1 MRFYTHVA
9 QWGNQLLVRAVEN
22 GVRSNFKVKYE
33 PTLYVPVQKDT
44 GWKTLDGKNVNPMKF
59 LSMKEAKEFI
69 ETYESQPHLVYGLTQ
84 FPYTYISEK
93 YPNQIQFDSSHMR
106 IVTIDIEVECENG
119 FPNADKALEPML
131 SITIKNHD
139 TGRIKVWG
147 LHDYHNDREDVQ
159 YIKCQTEREL
169 LAQFLAWW
177 ESDYPDIITGWNT
190 EFFDVP
196 YICNRIK
203 SVMGEDAM
211 KRLSPWGVV
220 NSRMVNS
227 GYGRKDQVYDI
238 LGVEE
243 VDYLQL
249 YRKFTYSA
257 QESYRLDHI
266 AFVELGERKD
276 ENPYETFRDWYT
288 KDYQSFLDYNIQDV
302 ELVDR
307 LDDKMKL
314 IDLILTMTF
323 EAKVN
328 ISDSFTSVKY
338 WDVLIYNH
346 LLKKKI
352 VIPQKV
358 GHKAKGEK
366 YVGAYVKE
374 PQVGQHK
381 WVMSFDLN
389 SLYPHLI
396 MQYNISPETLLDLG
410 MEDFYTALED
420 GFDVDYLLS
429 AKKIPFDL
437 KERNITLTPNCA
449 VFSKDKQ
456 GFLPEMMQSMYDDRT
471 IYKKK
476 MLQAKQQYEDTK
488 DAKYLKDV
496 SRYNNIQM
504 ARKISLNSAYGAIGN
519 EWFRYYDLRIA
530 EGITTSGQLSIR
542 WIEKSLNVYLNKL
555 LKTEGEDYVIASD
568 TDSVYITFDRLVDK
582 VLKKRTDESEDS
594 YRGRAVDFLD
604 TVAKEKIEP
613 FINKS
618 YQALASY
625 VNAYAQ
631 KMQMAREV
639 IADKGIWTAKKRY
652 ILNAWDVEGVRYKE
666 PSLKIMGIEAVKSST
681 PAPCRDK
688 IKECLKII
696 MSGTE
701 KDVNNFIQEFRDEF
715 MKLPPEDIAFPRSV
729 NGISKWGDS
738 ANIFKKGAPMH
749 IKGVIL
755 YNHFI
760 RQQKLTNKYPLIQEG
775 EKIKFLN
782 MRTPNRMQSNVISF
796 MTKLPKELDIHSHL
810 DYDIQFEKA
819 FIEPLT
825 FIMNQIGWSIDRS
838 YGTQMTL
845 EDFFT

>member
-1 MRFYTHVA
+1 MKFYTHVA

-33 PTLYVPVQKDT
+33 PTLYVPVAKDT
-44 GWKTLDGKNVNPMKF
+44 GWKTLDGKNVTPMQF
-59 LSMKEAKEFI
+59 LSIKEAKEFV
-69 ETYESQPHLVYGLTQ
+69 EQYESQPHLVYGLTQ
-84 FPYTYISEK
+84 FPYTYIADK
-93 YPNQIQFDSSHMR
+93 YPKQIQFDSSQMR

-119 FPNADKALEPML
+119 FPNADQALEPML

-177 ESDYPDIITGWNT
+177 ESDHPDIITGWNT
-190 EFFDVP
+190 EFFDIP

-314 IDLILTMTF
+314 IDLILTMTY

-352 VIPQKV
+352 VIPQKTS
-358 GHKAKGEK
+358 HKSKGEK

-396 MQYNISPETLLDLG
+396 MQYNISPETL
-410 MEDFYTALED
+410 MPQEVAV
-420 GFDVDYLLS
+420 DVDYLLDNKP
-429 AKKIPFDL
+429 APKLDNATF
-437 KERNITLTPNCA
+437 TPNGA
-449 VFSKDKQ
+449 VFHKRHQ
-456 GFLPEMMQSMYDDRT
+456 GFLPEMMQTMYDDRT

-530 EGITTSGQLSIR
+530 EGITTSGQFSIR
-542 WIEKSLNVYLNKL
+542 WIEKSLNIYLNKL
-555 LKTEGEDYVIASD
+555 LKTEGIDYVIASD
-568 TDSVYITFDRLVDK
+568 TDSVYITFDKLVNT

-613 FINKS
+613 FIDKS

-625 VNAYAQ
+625 VGAYEQ

-652 ILNAWDVEGVRYKE
+652 ILNAWDIEGVRYEE
-666 PSLKIMGIEAVKSST
+666 PTLKIMGIEAVKSST
-681 PAPCRDK
+681 PAPCRNK

-701 KDVNNFIQEFRDEF
+701 KDVNNFIQDFREEF
-715 MKLPPEDIAFPRSV
+715 MQLPPEEIAFPRSV
-729 NGISKWGDS
+729 NGIGNWIDS
-738 ANIFKKGAPMH
+738 SSIFKKGTPMH

-755 YNHFI
+755 YNHFV

-810 DYDIQFEKA
+810 DYDTQFEKA

-825 FIMNQIGWSIDRS
+825 FIMNQIGWNIDRS

-845 EDFFT
+845 EEFFG

>member
-1 MRFYTHVA
+1 MKFYTHVA

-33 PTLYVPVQKDT
+33 PTLYVPVQKET
-44 GWKTLDGKNVNPMKF
+44 GWTTLEGKNVSPMNF
-59 LSMKEAKEFI
+59 LSIKEAKEFV
-69 ETYESQPHLVYGLTQ
+69 EQYQSQPHLVYGMTQ
-84 FPYTYISEK
+84 FPYTYIAEK
-93 YPNQIQFDSSHMR
+93 YSKQIQFDSSQMR

-131 SITIKNHD
+131 AITIKNHD

-177 ESDYPDIITGWNT
+177 ESDYPDVITGWNT
-190 EFFDVP
+190 EFFDIP

-203 SVMGEDAM
+203 SVMGEEAM
-211 KRLSPWGVV
+211 KRLSPWGIV

-238 LGVEE
+238 VGVVE

-314 IDLILTMTF
+314 IDLILTMTY

-346 LLKKKI
+346 LLKRKI
-352 VIPQKV
+352 VIPQKTS
-358 GHKAKGEK
+358 HKSKGEK

-396 MQYNISPETLLDLG
+396 MQYNISPETLLPEKRLPV
-410 MEDFYTALED
+410 
-420 GFDVDYLLS
+420 DVDHLLDNKPLPKLEG
-429 AKKIPFDL
+429 ATF
-437 KERNITLTPNCA
+437 TPNGA
-449 VFSKDKQ
+449 VFHKRHQ
-456 GFLPEMMQSMYDDRT
+456 GFLPEMMQSMYNDRT

-530 EGITTSGQLSIR
+530 EGITTSGQFSIR
-542 WIEKSLNVYLNKL
+542 WIEKSLNMYLNKL

-568 TDSVYITFDRLVDK
+568 TDSVYITFDKLVNT
-582 VLKKRTDESEDS
+582 VLKEREGESEDS

-604 TVAKEKIEP
+604 TVAQEKIEP
-613 FINKS
+613 FIDKS

-625 VNAYAQ
+625 VNAYEQ

-652 ILNAWDVEGVRYKE
+652 ILNAWDVEGVRYQE
-666 PSLKIMGIEAVKSST
+666 PQLKIMGIEAVKSST

-701 KDVNNFIQEFRDEF
+701 KDVNNFIQEFREEF
-715 MKLPPEDIAFPRSV
+715 LQLSPEEIGFPRSV
-729 NGISKWGDS
+729 NGIQKWSDS
-738 ANIFKKGAPMH
+738 ASIFKKGTPMH

-755 YNHFI
+755 YNHFV
-760 RQQKLTNKYPLIQEG
+760 RQQRLTNKYPLIQEG

-825 FIMNQIGWSIDRS
+825 FIMNQIGWNIDRS

>member
-1 MRFYTHVA
+1 MKFYTHVA

-33 PTLYVPVQKDT
+33 PTLYVPVQKET
-44 GWKTLDGKNVNPMKF
+44 GWKTLEGKNVSPMKF
-59 LSMKEAKEFI
+59 LSIKEAKEFVDQ
-69 ETYESQPHLVYGLTQ
+69 YQSQPHLVYGMTQ
-84 FPYTYISEK
+84 FPYTYISET
-93 YPNQIQFDSSHMR
+93 YPKQIQYDSSQLR

-119 FPNADKALEPML
+119 FPNADQALEPML
-131 SITIKNHD
+131 AITIKNHD

-169 LAQFLAWW
+169 LAQFLSWW
-177 ESDYPDIITGWNT
+177 ESDHPDIITGWNT
-190 EFFDVP
+190 ERFDIP

-220 NSRMVNS
+220 NARWVNS
-227 GYGRKDQVYDI
+227 GYGKKDMIYDI

-243 VDYLQL
+243 LDYLQL
-249 YRKFTYSA
+249 YRKFTYSN

-266 AFVELGERKD
+266 ANVELGERKD
-276 ENPYETFRDWYT
+276 ENPYETFREWYT

-314 IDLILTMTF
+314 IDLILTMTY

-328 ISDSFTSVKY
+328 MSDSFTSVKY

-346 LLKKKI
+346 LRSKKI
-352 VIPQKV
+352 VIPQKL
-358 GHKAKGEK
+358 GHKSKGDK

-381 WVMSFDLN
+381 WVLSFDLN

-396 MQYNISPETLLDLG
+396 MQYNISPETLLPQVAD
-410 MEDFYTALED
+410 YV
-420 GFDVDYLLS
+420 DVDYMLETKPL
-429 AKKIPFDL
+429 KIT
-437 KERNITLTPNCA
+437 NNVTMTPNGA
-449 VFSKDKQ
+449 MFSKQSQ

-476 MLQAKQQYEDTK
+476 MLEAKQQYENTK

-496 SRYNNIQM
+496 SRFTNIQM

-542 WIEKSLNVYLNKL
+542 WIEKSLNIYLNKL
-555 LKTEGEDYVIASD
+555 LKTDGVDYVIASD
-568 TDSVYITFDRLVDK
+568 TDSVYITFDKLVNT
-582 VLKKRTDESEDS
+582 VLAKREDESESS
-594 YRGRAVDFLD
+594 YRGRAIDFLD
-604 TVAKEKIEP
+604 RVAQEKIEP
-613 FINKS
+613 FIDKS

-625 VNAYAQ
+625 VSAFDQ
-631 KMQMAREV
+631 KMQMKREV

-652 ILNAWDVEGVRYKE
+652 ILNAWDVEGVRYQE
-666 PSLKIMGIEAVKSST
+666 PQLKIMGIEAVKSST
-681 PAPCRDK
+681 PAPCREK
-688 IKECLKII
+688 IKQALKII

-701 KDVNNFIQEFRDEF
+701 KDVNNFIQEFREEF
-715 MKLPPEDIAFPRSV
+715 MELSPEEVSFPRSV
-729 NGISKWGDS
+729 NGIDKWGDS

-755 YNHFI
+755 YNHFL
-760 RQQKLTNKYPLIQEG
+760 RQNKLTNKYPIIQEG
-775 EKIKFLN
+775 EKIKFMNL
-782 MRTPNRMQSNVISF
+782 RTPNRMSSNVISF
-796 MTKLPKELDIHSHL
+796 MTKLPKELDIHPHL
-810 DYDIQFEKA
+810 DYDTQFDKA
-819 FIEPLT
+819 FVEPLT
-825 FIMNQIGWSIDRS
+825 FICNQIGWKIDRS
-838 YGTQMTL
+838 YGTQTTL
-845 EDFFT
+845 EDFFG